1 MILLY
6 GIVLF
11 SDILLTWATLQQ
23 PYTSKTLSASP
34 PQNKN
39 DWIHSVIFEPQPKM
53 LLTRSTYKITSF
65 LDFHLFLQGFQ
76 SIDTYIQ
83 NLLLDIANPTY
94 YKKLIAPYHNI
105 PPIITSNWSVIGF
118 LKSSGC
124 SEHPYA
130 CHVKLKFDHF
140 KLEIQYIYKIF
151 CTIYKKFL
159 TTIDHIDYHPS
170 QQYVNNKTRVKR
182 SDFYESHG
190 YYHSPTRELT
200 SSENNF
206 LDVFLEALYKV
217 NPSLHKDISRMK
229 RQDVFTFLLGWGIY
243 ANAKSISKIKENIH
257 ILQNQNKLQDK
268 QIKQLA
274 KYLNLTM
281 HQVDRHSEMLYEM
294 DTRLL
299 ILNKTLQHLMWSV
312 DALRYEHTVIHYF
325 QTRIYR
331 VYTSLYALCE
341 DIDALYEYMRILASQ
356 ELNPTIIPPDVLK
369 TILHR
374 IENDIKSNARLKLC
388 EDPNTNIWSYYGT
401 IKLTP
406 IVLQDH
412 LMLILTVPL
421 VDQTLHMN
429 LYRVHI
435 LPMLHP
441 TLQMHVQYEIEGPY
455 LATLMDSM
463 YITLPTDIDVRLCLM
478 TKGHFCMF
486 NQALYPVDNTNWCI
500 YALFINDIN
509 KIKKNCIL
517 KPLNRTTHL
526 AYGLDGY
533 LWAISA
539 LALEKLQI
547 RCVMETHVITIHPPL
562 QIVDIGDGCEAYS
575 PSIYIPAKSELT
587 ATMQSFTRSQFFLDY
602 NFQYTNVYKFVAWYK
617 TNFTTLTKEEI
628 TSLKDKIMKLPSMPM
643 DIFDKKLEMIDE
655 NYPFSLS
662 PKLILALLIAT
673 GVCFVIF
680 VILFIWYKRKT
691 TLATT
696 SIGHLHKLIP
706 SLKEQKPSLNSLLP
720 ILSEFVHPAKSKT
733 TNLETAADSQQSPTC
748 NERSIPVVVP
758 RHHHTKSNKLKMA
771 TPSTTPNETGPISL
785 KQFNWAATD
794 LDAKGEIQLRGYRKY
809 LSNRE

>member
-11 SDILLTWATLQQ
+11 RDILLTWATLQQ
-23 PYTSKTLSASP
+23 PYTLKTLSASP

-65 LDFHLFLQGFQ
+65 LDFHPFLQGFQ

-130 CHVKLKFDHF
+130 CHAKLKFDHF

-151 CTIYKKFL
+151 GTIYKKFL

-217 NPSLHKDISRMK
+217 NPSLHRNISRMK

-243 ANAKSISKIKENIH
+243 SNAKSIFKIKENIH

-281 HQVDRHSEMLYEM
+281 HQVNRDSEMLYEM

-299 ILNKTLQHLMWSV
+299 ILNKTLQYLMWTV

-325 QTRIYR
+325 QTRIYH
-331 VYTSLYALCE
+331 VYTSLYALHE
-341 DIDALYEYMRILASQ
+341 DIDALYEYMRMLASQ

-388 EDPNTNIWSYYGT
+388 EDPNTNIWSYYGI

-406 IVLQDH
+406 IVLQDY

-429 LYRVHI
+429 LYRVHN

-463 YITLPTDIDVRLCLM
+463 YITLPTDIDIRLCLM
-478 TKGHFCMF
+478 TRGHLCMF

-517 KPLNRTTHL
+517 KPLNRTTNL
-526 AYGLDGY
+526 AYSLDGY

-539 LALEKLQI
+539 LVSEKLQI

-575 PSIYIPAKSELT
+575 PNIYIPAKSELT
-587 ATMQSFTRSQFFLDY
+587 ATMQSFARSQFFLNY
-602 NFQYTNVYKFVAWYK
+602 NFQYTNVSKFVAWYK

-628 TSLKDKIMKLPSMPM
+628 TSLKAKIIKLPSMPM
-643 DIFDKKLEMIDE
+643 DIFDKNLEMINE
-655 NYPFSLS
+655 NYSFSLS

-696 SIGHLHKLIP
+696 SISHLHNLIP

-720 ILSEFVHPAKSKT
+720 ILSEFVHPTKTKT
-733 TNLETAADSQQSPTC
+733 TNLETAADSQQSPTH
-748 NERSIPVVVP
+748 NEHSIPVMVP
-758 RHHHTKSNKLKMA
+758 HHHHTKSNKLKMA
-771 TPSTTPNETGPISL
+771 TPSTTPNEIEPISL
-785 KQFNWAATD
+785 KQFNWAATMIWMQ
-794 LDAKGEIQLRGYRKY
+794 KVKY
-809 LSNRE
+809 N